1 MMRKFRPLPLT
12 EDRRVNILV
21 PLQLD
26 HLIQQSKVSMEDHII
41 KIFKESNRVKEAF
54 VNENLSRLVN
64 VVEAIISAL
73 KAGNK
78 ILLFGNGG
86 SAADAQHL
94 AAEFV
99 NRFVIER
106 PPLPAIALTT
116 DSSVLT
122 SIGNDYDFSEVFSKQ
137 IRAIGQAGDI
147 AWGIS
152 TSGKSSN
159 VLKGLE
165 MAKKMGL
172 VTVSFTGK
180 DGGDIAKI
188 ADFPINVSS
197 SVTARIQEAH
207 ITAGHAICD
216 LVDIKLFQKPE

>member
-1 MMRKFRPLPLT
+1 
-12 EDRRVNILV
+12 
-21 PLQLD
+21 
-26 HLIQQSKVSMEDHII
+26 MEDQII
-41 KIFKESNRVKEAF
+41 KIFKESNRVKETF
-54 VNENLSRLVN
+54 VNENLNKLVN
-64 VVEAIISAL
+64 VVEAVTMAL

-116 DSSVLT
+116 DSSIIT
-122 SIGNDYDFSEVFSKQ
+122 SIGNDYDFSEIFSKQ
-137 IRAIGQAGDI
+137 IRAIGQPGDI

-152 TSGKSSN
+152 TSGNSAN

-165 MAKKMGL
+165 VAKKMGL
-172 VTVSFTGK
+172 VTLAFTGK
-180 DGGDIAKI
+180 DGGPVAKI
-188 ADFPINVSS
+188 ADFSINVSS
-197 SVTARIQEAH
+197 SITARIQEAH
-207 ITAGHAICD
+207 ITAGHVICE
-216 LVDIKLFQKPE
+216 LVDIRLFQKPDLK

>member
-1 MMRKFRPLPLT
+1 
-12 EDRRVNILV
+12 
-21 PLQLD
+21 
-26 HLIQQSKVSMEDHII
+26 MEDHII
-41 KIFKESNRVKEAF
+41 KIFKESNRVKETF
-54 VNENLSRLVN
+54 VNENLSKLVA
-64 VVEAIISAL
+64 VVEAITSAL

-116 DSSVLT
+116 DSSIIT

-137 IRAIGQAGDI
+137 IRAIGQAGDV

-152 TSGKSSN
+152 TSGSSSN

-165 MAKKMGL
+165 VAKKMGL
-172 VTVSFTGK
+172 ITVSFTGK
-180 DGGDIAKI
+180 DGGSIAQI
-188 ADFPINVSS
+188 ADFSINVSS

-216 LVDIKLFQKPE
+216 LVDIKLFQKPDLK

>member
-1 MMRKFRPLPLT
+1 
-12 EDRRVNILV
+12 
-21 PLQLD
+21 
-26 HLIQQSKVSMEDHII
+26 MEDHIV
-41 KIFKESNRVKEAF
+41 KIFRESNRVKEAF
-54 VNENLSRLVN
+54 VNENLHKLVN
-64 VVEAIISAL
+64 VVEAITSAL

-116 DSSVLT
+116 DSSIIT
-122 SIGNDYDFSEVFSKQ
+122 SIGNDYDFSEIFSKQ
-137 IRAIGQAGDI
+137 IRAIGQVGDI

-152 TSGKSSN
+152 TSGNSVN

-165 MAKKMGL
+165 VAKKIGL
-172 VTVSFTGK
+172 VTVAFTGK
-180 DGGDIAKI
+180 DGGNIAKI

-216 LVDIKLFQKPE
+216 LVDIKLFQKPDLK